1 MKKSNAKAWIG
12 FLVVAL
18 AQGIMFRVPYLKNV
32 FYTPMQEAFD
42 LTNTQIGLMMTFYST
57 TKIITYIP
65 AGMLADRL
73 DGRKALTLAISM
85 LTILTVWYSFG
96 PSFQTLCLIQVLL
109 GLANVLQLTAQVKV
123 IRTFG
128 NMIGQ
133 GKAFGTAELIRGVA
147 SLGINFLALGVYA
160 AVEVTSSTPMRPVL
174 LIYAVTY
181 AIMAILAWFLCPKEE
196 KQETMEVRK
205 VVMSDYV
212 KALKMPAVWVFAFL
226 TMAAYSVQ
234 VINDYTTPY
243 LTNVMGMGAVLAGA
257 IGTIRSYGISLFSG
271 PLFGWYND
279 KKKSYSRTLIGIFIA
294 QLIVGAALII
304 TPADPGM
311 VGIGVALI
319 LLGAIGIYGFN
330 ATQWALQAELDIPI
344 ELSSTVAGI
353 VCVIGYTPDI
363 FMSLLIGTRLD
374 NTPGAEAYKSVFVYI
389 LVFAAIALIMSVMI
403 NRMAKKIAAKKAAEA
418 AVAQS

>member
-96 PSFQTLCLIQVLL
+96 PSFQILCLIQVLL

-133 GKAFGTAELIRGVA
+133 
-147 SLGINFLALGVYA
+147 
-160 AVEVTSSTPMRPVL
+160 
-174 LIYAVTY
+174 
-181 AIMAILAWFLCPKEE
+181 
-196 KQETMEVRK
+196 
-205 VVMSDYV
+205 
-212 KALKMPAVWVFAFL
+212 
-226 TMAAYSVQ
+226 
-234 VINDYTTPY
+234 
-243 LTNVMGMGAVLAGA
+243 
-257 IGTIRSYGISLFSG
+257 
-271 PLFGWYND
+271 
-279 KKKSYSRTLIGIFIA
+279 
-294 QLIVGAALII
+294 
-304 TPADPGM
+304 
-311 VGIGVALI
+311 
-319 LLGAIGIYGFN
+319 
-330 ATQWALQAELDIPI
+330 
-344 ELSSTVAGI
+344 
-353 VCVIGYTPDI
+353 
-363 FMSLLIGTRLD
+363 
-374 NTPGAEAYKSVFVYI
+374 VYI
-389 LVFAAIALIMSVMI
+389 LYHLAHCIHFNSQISSNFTVIFY
-403 NRMAKKIAAKKAAEA
+403 K
-418 AVAQS
+418 